1 MEDTKVAIER
11 SLLDK
16 YGPLISLGQLAEL
29 LHRSPDGL
37 RIAINQSHD
46 YAYEIKKARVKI
58 GRRVYFR
65 TPQIA
70 EYIASAE

>member
-1 MEDTKVAIER
+1 METTKIAIER
-11 SLLDK
+11 SLLEK
-16 YGPLISLGQLAEL
+16 YGPLISLPQLAEL

-37 RIAINQSHD
+37 RIAMSKPHG
-46 YAYEIKKARVKI
+46 YAQEIKKARIKI

-65 TPQIA
+65 TPEIA